1 MLAAEVLAGQLV
13 LARVTELA
21 GPVAGLLQL
30 IAVLL
35 SLLVARVEAADALL
49 PADQLAVDRLNLLLL
64 RLALVAP
71 HRLVVLGFD
80 LALMVQVALEAE
92 ADLFLLVVTAGD
104 LCLCG
109 QVPLNKR

>member
-1 MLAAEVLAGQLV
+1 MLAEQLV

-21 GPVAGLLQL
+21 GPVVGLLQL

-35 SLLVARVEAADALL
+35 GLLVARVEAAGALL
-49 PADQLAVDRLNLLLL
+49 PDDQLVVDQLNPLLL

-80 LALMVQVALEAE
+80 LALVVQVALEVE
-92 ADLFLLVVTAGD
+92 ADLFLLAVTAGN

>member
-1 MLAAEVLAGQLV
+1 MLVGQLV
-13 LARVTELA
+13 LARVTEPA

-35 SLLVARVEAADALL
+35 SLLVVTVEAAEALL
-49 PADQLAVDRLNLLLL
+49 PADQLVVDQLTLLLL
-64 RLALVAP
+64 RLVLVAP
-71 HRLVVLGFD
+71 HRLVVLGFG
-80 LALMVQVALEAE
+80 LALVVQVDLKAG
-92 ADLFLLVVTAGD
+92 ADLFLLVATVVD